1 MKKKNFVLITLTFFI
16 GISFTV
22 AFYFFSI
29 NIEEETILVNYKNSN
44 FNKSKKTLF
53 IGVISRYPPNIIYRG
68 YQPIMDYL
76 SSNTNYNF
84 EIKFSDNYEQAIQ
97 KLITGEVVAS
107 FIGSY
112 IYIQAHKEY
121 GIIPILKPL
130 NENYEPFSRSVLFT
144 NENSNIY
151 KIDDLK
157 GKKLALP
164 SSQSLSSNWLL
175 KYELKR
181 NKIKESDL
189 EIITNFPHHQSV
201 IYNVLNKRYDAGVT
215 REYLLKKLNTNSTR
229 IILYSD
235 PFPTAP
241 LVVTKNYPKEI
252 IKEIKNAFLKLNP
265 QNPDLLNLTKDF
277 DNEFIHGFVE
287 ATDKEY
293 DIVRR
298 ISK

>member
-1 MKKKNFVLITLTFFI
+1 
-16 GISFTV
+16 
-22 AFYFFSI
+22 
-29 NIEEETILVNYKNSN
+29 
-44 FNKSKKTLF
+44 
-53 IGVISRYPPNIIYRG
+53 
-68 YQPIMDYL
+68 
-76 SSNTNYNF
+76 
-84 EIKFSDNYEQAIQ
+84 
-97 KLITGEVVAS
+97 
-107 FIGSY
+107 
-112 IYIQAHKEY
+112 
-121 GIIPILKPL
+121 
-130 NENYEPFSRSVLFT
+130 
-144 NENSNIY
+144 
-151 KIDDLK
+151 
-157 GKKLALP
+157 
-164 SSQSLSSNWLL
+164 L